1 VPTGASFLYLT
12 LTTSES
18 SPKRPVLY
26 GGQAVIEGV
35 MIRGQTRA
43 ALAVRRPDG
52 IIVRRSIPLESWA
65 NSTLRN
71 IPLLRGVLV
80 LLETLLV
87 GMKSLTISANEA
99 AADENP
105 DEDQQLSS
113 VAMAMLLT
121 VSLVLGVV
129 IFFLIPVFVSRLVD
143 NAGANDFIANLVEGG
158 IRLGLFI
165 GYVWVIGKMND
176 IKRVFGYHGAEHMV
190 VHANEAGEPLTIQ
203 SVRRFPPAHPRCGT
217 SFLMTVVLVSII
229 MFMFFPREPFWF
241 LVVSRIVLVP
251 IIAGISYEFIRFAGT
266 HQNSIW
272 IRMISSPN
280 ILLQDL
286 TTRQPDEGMVEVAIT
301 AIEYAIEMDKG
312 ATPSDDGSELS
323 SQPFE
328 YLQQSVAS
336 ISDEGEQPDPSLGI

>member
-1 VPTGASFLYLT
+1 
-12 LTTSES
+12 
-18 SPKRPVLY
+18 
-26 GGQAVIEGV
+26 

-229 MFMFFPREPFWF
+229 MFMFFPRDPFWF

-266 HQNSIW
+266 HQNNVW

-286 TTRQPDEGMVEVAIT
+286 TTRQPDEGMMEVAIT

>member
-1 VPTGASFLYLT
+1 
-12 LTTSES
+12 
-18 SPKRPVLY
+18 
-26 GGQAVIEGV
+26 
-35 MIRGQTRA
+35 MIRGQSRA

-52 IIVRRSIPLESWA
+52 MIVRRSIPLETWA
-65 NSTLRN
+65 NSSLRN
-71 IPLLRGVLV
+71 IPFLRGVLV

-99 AADENP
+99 AADENA

-113 VAMAMLLT
+113 VAMASLLT
-121 VSLVLGVV
+121 VSLVIGIG
-129 IFFLIPVFVSRLVD
+129 IFFLIPVFVSRLID
-143 NAGANDFIANLVEGG
+143 NSGANNFTANLVEGG
-158 IRLGLFI
+158 IRLALFI

-190 VHANEAGEPLTIQ
+190 VHAHEAREPLTLE

-217 SFLMTVVLVSII
+217 SFLMTVVIVSII
-229 MFMFFPREPFWF
+229 MFMFIPRDPFWF

-272 IRMISSPN
+272 IRMFNAPN

-286 TTRQPDEGMVEVAIT
+286 TTRQPDDGMMEVAIT
-301 AIEYAIEMDKG
+301 AIEYAIAMDEKR
-312 ATPSDDGSELS
+312 AAPSDNQSELS
-323 SQPFE
+323 SDPFE
-328 YLQQSVAS
+328 PVTSVSTSEPCPPPAS
-336 ISDEGEQPDPSLGI
+336 EPE

>member
-1 VPTGASFLYLT
+1 
-12 LTTSES
+12 
-18 SPKRPVLY
+18 
-26 GGQAVIEGV
+26 
-35 MIRGQTRA
+35 MIRGRTRA

-65 NSTLRN
+65 NSSLRG
-71 IPLLRGVLV
+71 IVMLRGVLV

-87 GMKSLTISANEA
+87 GMKSLTISASEA

-105 DEDQQLSS
+105 EEDQQLSS
-113 VAMAMLLT
+113 VAMATLLT

-129 IFFLIPVFVSRLVD
+129 IFFLIPVFVSRLIE
-143 NAGANDFIANLVEGG
+143 NAGANNFIANMVEGG

-165 GYVWVIGKMND
+165 IYVWVIGKMND

-190 VHANEAGEPLTIQ
+190 VHAHEAQEPFTVE

-229 MFMFFPREPFWF
+229 MFMFFPRDPFWF

-266 HQNSIW
+266 HQNNIW
-272 IRMISSPN
+272 IRMFNSPN

-286 TTRQPDEGMVEVAIT
+286 TTRQPDEGMIEVAIT
-301 AIEYAIEMDKG
+301 AIEYAIAMDDG
-312 ATPSDDGSELS
+312 LAVPSDDKSQLS
-323 SQPFE
+323 SEPFE
-328 YLQQSVAS
+328 PLRVAS
-336 ISDEGEQPDPSLGI
+336 ESTIET

>member
-1 VPTGASFLYLT
+1 
-12 LTTSES
+12 
-18 SPKRPVLY
+18 
-26 GGQAVIEGV
+26 

-229 MFMFFPREPFWF
+229 MFMFFPRDPFWF

-251 IIAGISYEFIRFAGT
+251 IIAGISYEFIRFTGT
-266 HQNSIW
+266 HQNNIW

-286 TTRQPDEGMVEVAIT
+286 TTRQPDEGMMEVAIT

>member
-1 VPTGASFLYLT
+1 
-12 LTTSES
+12 
-18 SPKRPVLY
+18 
-26 GGQAVIEGV
+26 

-176 IKRVFGYHGAEHMV
+176 IKRVFGYRGAEHMV

-229 MFMFFPREPFWF
+229 MFMFFPRDPFWF

-266 HQNSIW
+266 HQNNIW

-286 TTRQPDEGMVEVAIT
+286 TTRQPDEGMMEVAIT

>member
-1 VPTGASFLYLT
+1 
-12 LTTSES
+12 
-18 SPKRPVLY
+18 
-26 GGQAVIEGV
+26 
-35 MIRGQTRA
+35 MIRGQSRA

-52 IIVRRSIPLESWA
+52 IIVRRSIPLETWA
-65 NSTLRN
+65 NSSLRN
-71 IPLLRGVLV
+71 IPFLRGVLV

-105 DEDQQLSS
+105 EEDQQLSS
-113 VAMAMLLT
+113 VAMASLLT
-121 VSLVLGVV
+121 VSLVLGIG
-129 IFFLIPVFVSRLVD
+129 IFFLIPVFLSRLVE
-143 NAGANDFIANLVEGG
+143 NSGANNFTANLVEGG
-158 IRLGLFI
+158 IRLALFI
-165 GYVWVIGKMND
+165 GYVWIIGKMND

-190 VHANEAGEPLTIQ
+190 VHAHEAREPLTLE

-229 MFMFFPREPFWF
+229 MFMFFPRDPFWF

-272 IRMISSPN
+272 IRMFNSPN

-286 TTRQPDEGMVEVAIT
+286 TTRQPDDGMMEVAIT
-301 AIEYAIEMDKG
+301 AIEYAIAMDEER
-312 ATPSDDGSELS
+312 AVPSDNKSELS
-323 SQPFE
+323 TDPFE
-328 YLQQSVAS
+328 PMAAVSTA
-336 ISDEGEQPDPSLGI
+336 EPDPPPTS

>member
-1 VPTGASFLYLT
+1 VPTGASFFYLT

>member
-1 VPTGASFLYLT
+1 
-12 LTTSES
+12 
-18 SPKRPVLY
+18 
-26 GGQAVIEGV
+26 
-35 MIRGQTRA
+35 MIRGQSRA

-52 IIVRRSIPLESWA
+52 IIVRRSIPLETWA
-65 NSTLRN
+65 NSSLRN
-71 IPLLRGVLV
+71 IPFLRGVLV

-105 DEDQQLSS
+105 EEDQQLSS
-113 VAMAMLLT
+113 VAIASLIT
-121 VSLVLGVV
+121 VSLILGIG

-143 NAGANDFIANLVEGG
+143 NSGANNFIANLVEGG
-158 IRLGLFI
+158 IRLALFI
-165 GYVWVIGKMND
+165 GYVWIIGKMND

-190 VHANEAGEPLTIQ
+190 VHAHEAREPLTLE

-229 MFMFFPREPFWF
+229 MFMFFPRDPFWF

-272 IRMISSPN
+272 IRMFNSPN

-286 TTRQPDEGMVEVAIT
+286 TTRQPDDGMMEVAIT
-301 AIEYAIEMDKG
+301 AIEYAIAMDEER
-312 ATPSDDGSELS
+312 AVPSDNKSELS
-323 SQPFE
+323 SDPFE
-328 YLQQSVAS
+328 PVAVVS
-336 ISDEGEQPDPSLGI
+336 TGEPGPPPTS